1 MLDLAMDIPMLL
13 DTTTLARGLLMP
25 SPRPRLMLILLFFMD
40 PIMADMVWVMP
51 DMLDLA
57 MDIHM
62 LLDIMDTTLARGLL
76 MLSPRPRLMLIR
88 LFFMDPIMADMVW
101 VMLDM
106 LDLAMDI
113 PMLLDTMDT
122 TLARGLLMLS
132 LRLRLM
138 LIPLFFMVPMDMAD
152 MAWVMPDM
160 LDMAMLPLT
169 LMAMLATHMPGEN
182 KLLTR

>member
-1 MLDLAMDIPMLL
+1 MPDLAMDIPMLL

-25 SPRPRLMLILLFFMD
+25 SPRPRLMLI
-40 PIMADMVWVMP
+40 P
-51 DMLDLA
+51 
-57 MDIHM
+57 
-62 LLDIMDTTLARGLL
+62 
-76 MLSPRPRLMLIR
+76 

-113 PMLLDTMDT
+113 PMLLDTT
-122 TLARGLLMLS
+122 TLARDLLMLS
-132 LRLRLM
+132 LRPRLM

-160 LDMAMLPLT
+160 PLT

-182 KLLTR
+182 KLLTI

>member
-1 MLDLAMDIPMLL
+1 MLDLAMDIL
-13 DTTTLARGLLMP
+13 
-25 SPRPRLMLILLFFMD
+25 
-40 PIMADMVWVMP
+40 
-51 DMLDLA
+51 
-57 MDIHM
+57 M

-113 PMLLDTMDT
+113 PMLLDTT

-132 LRLRLM
+132 LRPRLM
-138 LIPLFFMVPMDMAD
+138 LILLFSMVLWISLCCWIPLP
-152 MAWVMPDM
+152 
-160 LDMAMLPLT
+160 
-169 LMAMLATHMPGEN
+169 
-182 KLLTR
+182 

>member
-1 MLDLAMDIPMLL
+1 MLDLAMDIL
-13 DTTTLARGLLMP
+13 
-25 SPRPRLMLILLFFMD
+25 
-40 PIMADMVWVMP
+40 
-51 DMLDLA
+51 
-57 MDIHM
+57 M

-113 PMLLDTMDT
+113 PMLLDTT

-132 LRLRLM
+132 PRPSLM

-160 LDMAMLPLT
+160 PDMPLT